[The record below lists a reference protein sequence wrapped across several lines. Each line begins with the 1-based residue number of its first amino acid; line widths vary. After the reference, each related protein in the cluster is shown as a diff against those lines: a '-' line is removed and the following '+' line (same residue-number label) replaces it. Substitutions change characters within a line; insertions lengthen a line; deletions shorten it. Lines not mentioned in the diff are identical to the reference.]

1 MKGRRPAQA
10 DAAPAA
16 GNAPVIRPILEATA
30 AIGTPME
37 NAVIKDLAR
46 LMQQIA
52 VKQAMQ
58 ECALRRLLALL
69 PKDTAQALANTLR
82 QDAAVVMDSF
92 SGGIDQAN
100 VDATITSELN
110 AMLKALDAEG

>member
-1 MKGRRPAQA
+1 M
-10 DAAPAA
+10 DS
-16 GNAPVIRPILEATA
+16 PVL
-30 AIGTPME
+30 
-37 NAVIKDLAR
+37 KDLAR
-46 LMQQIA
+46 LMQQMA

-58 ECALRRLLALL
+58 ECALRRVLALL
-69 PKDTAQALANTLR
+69 PKESAEALAHALR

-110 AMLKALDAEG
+110 AMLKALEQDTRS